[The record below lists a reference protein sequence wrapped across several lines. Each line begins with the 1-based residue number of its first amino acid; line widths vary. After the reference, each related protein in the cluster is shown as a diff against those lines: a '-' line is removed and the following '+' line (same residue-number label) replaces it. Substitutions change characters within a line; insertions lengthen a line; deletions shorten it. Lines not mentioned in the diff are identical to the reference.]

1 MTKTISPKHS
11 LVLDAYFEAGCKSKS
26 EAMRKAGY
34 SESTCIKQQST
45 VFDRPDVI
53 ADIERRRHEASQK
66 HELKLDWVISR
77 LMHIAEHGGKTA
89 DRKGAL
95 DSLARILGA
104 FSDNVTIKGELSMV
118 ERLHAGRARA
128 KQETG
133 KRGQPI
139 STFNREGN
147 G

>member
-11 LVLDAYFEAGCKSKS
+11 MVLDHWFEHGCKNKS
-26 EAMRKAGY
+26 EAMRQAGY
-34 SESTCIKQQST
+34 SDMMSSKRQHA
-45 VFDRPDVI
+45 VFDRPEVL
-53 ADIERRRHEASQK
+53 ADIERRRHEATQK

-77 LMHIAEHGGKTA
+77 LMYIAEHGDKTA

-128 KQETG
+128 KQDHNE
-133 KRGQPI
+133 KLDHLK
-139 STFNREGN
+139 
-147 G
+147 